1 MTWVQHFTHAFL
13 SLSPLLSPMMCCLF
27 CSKAIAPYLRT
38 SFSLPKLCFN
48 LNSSQCR
55 EFIDP
60 PNQFIRIIDK
70 ESEFGELV
78 LVTYRGFE
86 PRIFICFGFV

>member
-1 MTWVQHFTHAFL
+1 MFNHLTHAFFSYFL
-13 SLSPLLSPMMCCLF
+13 LLSPMMCCLF

-38 SFSLPKLCFN
+38 SFTLPELCFN

-60 PNQFIRIIDK
+60 PNQFIRIK

-78 LVTYRGFE
+78 FLTYRGFE
-86 PRIFICFGFV
+86 PHIFICLGFV